1 MIIYRS
7 IYVRYHARNPLD
19 SISKVFITDFINQYN
34 TDIVSLITRLPRRIS
49 RARERT
55 NFLSLTS
62 PSLYFNIITRRV
74 SSRVSFWRKFFSA
87 AHTNHV
93 STPVDVTSCR
103 IMDPYN
109 ESYSLARNTLS
120 LSLSHTARRAFND
133 FIIRDIIE

>member
-74 SSRVSFWRKFFSA
+74 SFWRKFFSA

>member
-34 TDIVSLITRLPRRIS
+34 TDIASLITRLPRRIS

-62 PSLYFNIITRRV
+62 PSLYFNIITR
-74 SSRVSFWRKFFSA
+74 RVSFWRKFFSA

-120 LSLSHTARRAFND
+120 FSLSRHGVCSM
-133 FIIRDIIE
+133 ILLYVI